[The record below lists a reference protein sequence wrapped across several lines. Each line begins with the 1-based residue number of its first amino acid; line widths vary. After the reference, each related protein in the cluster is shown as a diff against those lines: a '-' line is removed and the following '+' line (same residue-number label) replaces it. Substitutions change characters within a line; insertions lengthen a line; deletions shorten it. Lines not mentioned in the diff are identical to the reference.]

1 MSQPDEFQLKTPDSV
16 AADAEAVEIM
26 RIWWSKGEP
35 VMSIKPAFNDPRQF
49 GQVLAMAAK
58 HMAHGYQ
65 VRHGHDEKQ
74 AYNKILAGISDVL
87 NGPGVETVVEAP
99 VIADGPETVQ

>member
-1 MSQPDEFQLKTPDSV
+1 MSEADEFRLKTPDSV
-16 AADAEAVEIM
+16 AADPEAVEVL

-49 GQVLAMAAK
+49 GQVLAMAAQ
-58 HMAHGYQ
+58 HMAHGYN

-87 NGPGVETVVEAP
+87 NGPGLQTVVEEPTGSA
-99 VIADGPETVQ
+99 Q